1 MAGVEVDVLG
11 TDVIL
16 AAVNGLGELKA
27 DVLERRVAVLNQEQ
41 VETRIFTGKRDLNN
55 LPWAPWSR
63 AYAATRSAEH
73 SLLIDTGALSESMN
87 IAKVGNATLM
97 GTDIS
102 YARKNDIERPFM
114 GLSSNDKEGVK
125 DEITAWVE
133 ESMPK

>member
-27 DVLERRVAVLNQEQ
+27 DVLEWRVAVKTQEQ

-55 LPWAPWSR
+55 LPWAPWSK

-97 GTDIS
+97 GTNIP
-102 YARKNDIERPFM
+102 YAKKNDIERPFM
-114 GLSSNDKEGVK
+114 GLSSDDKKGVK
-125 DEITAWVE
+125 DVITAWVE
-133 ESMPK
+133 EAMPR